1 MAPAAMPDK
10 RIATPQAA
18 AQRRDPVAR
27 NEAGVDFH
35 CNTME

>member
-18 AQRRDPVAR
+18 AQRRDPVAC

-35 CNTME
+35 CNTMD